1 MQRGCLQP
9 PVLQLGATE
18 ETFESSSD
26 SMAMQP
32 PGLPQIR
39 KQVET
44 RCGDG
49 DGEGTGFSDL
59 QPESPLPASLGEGS
73 SGEDQL
79 RGPR

>member
-1 MQRGCLQP
+1 MQRGCFQP
-9 PVLQLGATE
+9 PVLQLGTRE

-26 SMAMQP
+26 SVVMRP
-32 PGLPQIR
+32 LGLPQIR
-39 KQVET
+39 KRVET

-59 QPESPLPASLGEGS
+59 QPESSLPASLGESRG
-73 SGEDQL
+73 GEDQL